1 MEESKI
7 KILFILPSLKAG
19 GAERIVTTIATNV
32 DNTKFESTLLVV
44 GYAKDSKYETANIK
58 TIFLNKSRVL
68 KGVPNIFY
76 TIVRTKPDIVMG
88 SISHVNRV
96 LAFLSIFFPK
106 TKFIGREATVF
117 SAIKQFSE
125 RKRKFNP
132 YKHLF
137 KDYFKNLDAV
147 ICQSNDMFNDIK
159 TTYSIDQSKFVIINN
174 PITDKFKL
182 GSQLKTNAKIQ
193 YITVGS
199 LHPRKGHDRIL
210 KALSKL
216 DHDFIYTILGS
227 GDKNSIE
234 TLSAKLNLADNIHYI
249 NYTDKVEDVLAEN
262 DVFLNGSYVEG
273 FSNSMLESCAVGIPV
288 VAFDA
293 PGGIN
298 EIIIDGVNGHIA
310 NSEEEF
316 VGYLNQINRSYNFDR
331 QKVRE
336 SVTSRYDK
344 KIILKQ
350 YEKLFTNLRFN
361 LPLK

>member
-32 DNTKFESTLLVV
+32 DNTKFDSTLLVV

-137 KDYFKNLDAV
+137 EDYFKNLDAI

-159 TTYSIDQSKFVIINN
+159 KTYAIEESKFVIINN

-182 GSQLKTNAKIQ
+182 GRKQKKNAQIQ
-193 YITVGS
+193 YI
-199 LHPRKGHDRIL
+199 K
-210 KALSKL
+210 
-216 DHDFIYTILGS
+216 
-227 GDKNSIE
+227 
-234 TLSAKLNLADNIHYI
+234 
-249 NYTDKVEDVLAEN
+249 KVEL
-262 DVFLNGSYVEG
+262 
-273 FSNSMLESCAVGIPV
+273 
-288 VAFDA
+288 
-293 PGGIN
+293 
-298 EIIIDGVNGHIA
+298 
-310 NSEEEF
+310 
-316 VGYLNQINRSYNFDR
+316 
-331 QKVRE
+331 
-336 SVTSRYDK
+336 
-344 KIILKQ
+344 
-350 YEKLFTNLRFN
+350 
-361 LPLK
+361 